1 MSSNPISIFD
11 VNNKF
16 NKFKNYNSEIRDK
29 IIYCGNCGEKNHIY
43 KDCHHPIISLGV
55 LLFKYYSDIDN
66 VKFLLV
72 RRKDSIGYVE
82 FIRGKYA
89 STDLEYITKL
99 FFQMSE
105 NEINKIKN
113 NKFDYLWENLWMQ
126 SRFKSKKK
134 NFINDNVQ
142 AKKKFERIYYGYIL
156 NDKYINIDYFI
167 NNINNSWIETEWGIP
182 KGRRNIKESDYDAA
196 KREFKEETGMSEDN
210 FIILSN
216 IPPFIEEYIGSDN
229 IKYKHIYYLAKC
241 IGNINLKLDTNSKY
255 QITEISKIGMFDK
268 NECLDLIRDYYDE
281 KKKIIIK
288 ANDYIIEKKLYLSND
303 ICDDNINNK
312 FSYNNVKSQSI

>member
-1 MSSNPISIFD
+1 
-11 VNNKF
+11 
-16 NKFKNYNSEIRDK
+16 
-29 IIYCGNCGEKNHIY
+29 
-43 KDCHHPIISLGV
+43 
-55 LLFKYYSDIDN
+55 
-66 VKFLLV
+66 
-72 RRKDSIGYVE
+72 
-82 FIRGKYA
+82 
-89 STDLEYITKL
+89 
-99 FFQMSE
+99 MSE